1 MAELL
6 LWIMNYGIIMIMFK
20 IWSYYNESYEIFE
33 SKKIKTKP
41 NTQPF
46 KINHNTDF
54 TIAFFNL

>member
-20 IWSYYNESYEIFE
+20 IWSYHNESYEIFE
-33 SKKIKTKP
+33 SKKKTKP

-54 TIAFFNL
+54 TIAFFHL